1 MKEIIENF
9 MGDKPVT
16 LEKINS
22 LNGKHFNVFKGD
34 KVTGLGTIIGYSTDQ
49 IALMVLSH
57 TRMHESIRTSPIKSI
72 VYVCDTK
79 LVFETQ
85 NSLYEIVKESV
96 DSLKEAA

>member
-1 MKEIIENF
+1 MKETIENF

-34 KVTGLGTIIGYSTDQ
+34 KVTGLGNILSYPDGF
-49 IALMVLSH
+49 ALIVLDNS
-57 TRMHESIRTSPIKSI
+57 RMHESIRTSKIKSV
-72 VYVCDTK
+72 VYVSYTK

-96 DSLKEAA
+96 DDKKEVE